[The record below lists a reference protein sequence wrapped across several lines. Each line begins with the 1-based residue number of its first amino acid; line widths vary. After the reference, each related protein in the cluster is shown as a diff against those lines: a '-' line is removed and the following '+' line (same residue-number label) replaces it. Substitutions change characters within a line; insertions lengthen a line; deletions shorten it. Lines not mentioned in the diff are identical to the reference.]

1 MLLHTAKASL
11 FWIGQFGLK
20 RAPSP
25 SMTSSP
31 SNIDDIRTLYEEVDL
46 LTMEYITA
54 FENSWGSPL
63 SGSANQNRSK
73 LTVPALQVITLIM
86 THEFHHKGQILSI
99 SRLLGYTPVDTDVI
113 RF

>member
-1 MLLHTAKASL
+1 
-11 FWIGQFGLK
+11 
-20 RAPSP
+20 
-25 SMTSSP
+25 MTSSP

-46 LTMEYITA
+46 LTMKYITA
-54 FENSWGSPL
+54 FENSWGSPV

-73 LTVPALQVITLIM
+73 LTVPALQVITHIM